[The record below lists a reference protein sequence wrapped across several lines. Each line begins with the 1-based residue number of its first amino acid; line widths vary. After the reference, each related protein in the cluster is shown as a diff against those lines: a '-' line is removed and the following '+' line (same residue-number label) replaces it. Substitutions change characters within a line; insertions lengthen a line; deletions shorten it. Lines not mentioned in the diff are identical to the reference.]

1 MIDDFYIT
9 GFGEYTPIQVSSR
22 SKRNEKR
29 FNNPIFRGFP
39 DMPITDKEDSQ
50 QAFQPKMG
58 NSVKFFSGIE
68 ELVDQYQDLSGQ
80 GANASLY
87 ENLIFEEFSEWVRVE
102 HNNKAAE
109 LKELADLV
117 YVIFG
122 YAVASGYD
130 LTEAIE
136 RVHANNLARM
146 RQDDGSIKRR
156 EDGKIIKNS
165 NTPPVYLEDLA

>member
-1 MIDDFYIT
+1 MRNLMIEDL
-9 GFGEYTPIQVSSR
+9 V
-22 SKRNEKR
+22 
-29 FNNPIFRGFP
+29 
-39 DMPITDKEDSQ
+39 KE
-50 QAFQPKMG
+50 
-58 NSVKFFSGIE
+58 
-68 ELVDQYQDLSGQ
+68 YQDLSGQ
-80 GANASLY
+80 SANASLY
-87 ENLIFEEFSEWVRVE
+87 ENLIFEEFSEWVRTE
-102 HNNKAAE
+102 KNNKTAE

-146 RQDDGSIKRR
+146 RQDNGSIKRR

>member
-1 MIDDFYIT
+1 MRNLMIEDL
-9 GFGEYTPIQVSSR
+9 V
-22 SKRNEKR
+22 
-29 FNNPIFRGFP
+29 
-39 DMPITDKEDSQ
+39 KE
-50 QAFQPKMG
+50 
-58 NSVKFFSGIE
+58 
-68 ELVDQYQDLSGQ
+68 YQDLSGQ
-80 GANASLY
+80 SANASLY
-87 ENLIFEEFSEWVRVE
+87 ENLIFEEFSEWVRAE
-102 HNNKAAE
+102 HNNKTAE

-156 EDGKIIKNS
+156 EDGKIIKNP
-165 NTPPVYLEDLA
+165 NTPPVYLEDLV

>member
-1 MIDDFYIT
+1 MIEDLVK
-9 GFGEYTPIQVSSR
+9 EYQ
-22 SKRNEKR
+22 E
-29 FNNPIFRGFP
+29 
-39 DMPITDKEDSQ
+39 
-50 QAFQPKMG
+50 
-58 NSVKFFSGIE
+58 
-68 ELVDQYQDLSGQ
+68 LSGQ
-80 GANASLY
+80 SANASLY
-87 ENLIFEEFSEWVRVE
+87 ENLIFEEFFEWVKKAKDRVGYK
-102 HNNKAAE
+102 NNAAE

-156 EDGKIIKNS
+156 EDGKIIKNP
-165 NTPPVYLEDLA
+165 NTPPVYLEDLV